1 MGHCLVVAAT
11 LVRGQIGVF
20 RPDPGARHHGSARGD
35 LLTRRKCLYPAV
47 TIATVESGV
56 LHRESESRGMAA
68 GPARP
73 GRRGAILH
81 VALALGLAG
90 MGANAATAQDFPR
103 KPVTIIASAA
113 PGGGVDLIT
122 RTIARAL
129 SEQWKQP
136 VIVENKAGASGMIG
150 SEQVARAAPDG
161 YTLLTVSLSHATNPS
176 LYRKMPYN
184 TVADFTPLSLMA
196 KLPIALVVT
205 KSLPVNSVREL
216 IDYARANPNKLNC
229 GSGGNGTSQHLSCE
243 LFKTMAGVQIQHVP
257 YRGVAAAG
265 LDVIGGRIEL
275 MFDQVSFADKNVRAG
290 NVKALAVTTPRRSP
304 LMPDLPT
311 LDEAG
316 VPGYASETWF
326 GLLGPA
332 KMPPELANR
341 IQADLARAMAKPE
354 VQQALASQNFELV
367 WSTPAA
373 FARFLDGEMAKW
385 DKAIKQAGIQ
395 PD

>member
-1 MGHCLVVAAT
+1 MPPAPKPSRPPLSMHNVFAKPSWPRRILMIAAAAGGLSLAAT
-11 LVRGQIGVF
+11 HT
-20 RPDPGARHHGSARGD
+20 AS
-35 LLTRRKCLYPAV
+35 
-47 TIATVESGV
+47 
-56 LHRESESRGMAA
+56 
-68 GPARP
+68 
-73 GRRGAILH
+73 
-81 VALALGLAG
+81 
-90 MGANAATAQDFPR
+90 AQDFPR
-103 KPVTIIASAA
+103 KPVTIVASAA

-122 RTIARAL
+122 RAIARAL

-136 VIVENKAGASGMIG
+136 VLVENKAGASGMIG

-176 LYRKMPYN
+176 LYKKMPYN
-184 TVADFTPLSLMA
+184 TVADFTPLSLLA

-205 KSLPVNSVREL
+205 KSLPVNSVKEL
-216 IDYARANPNKLNC
+216 IDYAKANPNKLNC

-243 LFKTMAGVQIQHVP
+243 LFKSMAGVQIQHVP

-265 LDVIGGRIEL
+265 VDVIGGRIEM
-275 MFDQVSFADKNVRAG
+275 MFDQISFAEKNARAG

-304 LMPDLPT
+304 LMPELPT

-332 KMPPELANR
+332 KMPAELANR
-341 IQADLARAMAKPE
+341 IQADLARAMTRPE
-354 VQQALASQNFELV
+354 VQQALASQNFDLV

-373 FARFLDGEMAKW
+373 FGRFLDAEMAKW

>member
-1 MGHCLVVAAT
+1 MRLALAKPSWPRRILMIAA
-11 LVRGQIGVF
+11 
-20 RPDPGARHHGSARGD
+20 
-35 LLTRRKCLYPAV
+35 
-47 TIATVESGV
+47 
-56 LHRESESRGMAA
+56 AA
-68 GPARP
+68 G
-73 GRRGAILH
+73 GLS
-81 VALALGLAG
+81 LA
-90 MGANAATAQDFPR
+90 AAHTASAQDFPR
-103 KPVTIIASAA
+103 KPVTIVASAA

-122 RTIARAL
+122 RAIARAL

-136 VIVENKAGASGMIG
+136 VLVENKAGASGMIG

-176 LYRKMPYN
+176 LYKKMPYN
-184 TVADFTPLSLMA
+184 TVADFTPLSLLA

-205 KSLPVNSVREL
+205 KSLPVNSVKEL
-216 IDYARANPNKLNC
+216 IDYAKANPNKLNC

-243 LFKTMAGVQIQHVP
+243 LFKSLAGVQIQHVP

-265 LDVIGGRIEL
+265 VDVIGGRIEM
-275 MFDQVSFADKNVRAG
+275 MFDQISFAEKNARAG

-304 LMPDLPT
+304 LMPELPT

-332 KMPPELANR
+332 KMPAELANR
-341 IQADLARAMAKPE
+341 IQADLARAMTRPE

-373 FARFLDGEMAKW
+373 FGRFLDAEMAKW

>member
-73 GRRGAILH
+73 GRRGAILR

-150 SEQVARAAPDG
+150 SEQVMRAPPDG
-161 YTLLTVSLSHATNPS
+161 YTALVTITTHIQNPAIFA
-176 LYRKMPYN
+176 KMPYDPLK
-184 TVADFTPLSLMA
+184 DFEPVSQICLSYLV
-196 KLPIALVVT
+196 LVV
-205 KSLPVNSVREL
+205 KPEFPANNLKEFIAHVK
-216 IDYARANPNKLNC
+216 ANPGKLSF
-229 GSGGNGTSQHLSCE
+229 GSFGTGSSSHIVGETFARKAGLD
-243 LFKTMAGVQIQHVP
+243 MAHVP
-257 YRGVAAAG
+257 YKGAAPMTNDLLGGQLSAAFIDAG
-265 LDVIGGRIEL
+265 TARAHIKSGG
-275 MFDQVSFADKNVRAG
+275 F
-290 NVKALAVTTPRRSP
+290 KALAVTGTER
-304 LMPDLPT
+304 LKMAPDAPVFSEL
-311 LDEAG
+311 
-316 VPGYASETWF
+316 GYKNFDPKGWF
-326 GLLGPA
+326 GFFVPVG
-332 KMPPELANR
+332 
-341 IQADLARAMAKPE
+341 
-354 VQQALASQNFELV
+354 
-367 WSTPAA
+367 TPAA
-373 FARFLDGEMAKW
+373 VVKKLADDIGRAVRSPEITARIDDLGQVPVGGTPEAFAEVIRRDGPLYARLIKDLNIKLD
-385 DKAIKQAGIQ
+385 
-395 PD
+395 

>member
-1 MGHCLVVAAT
+1 MHNVFAKPSWPRRILMIAAAAGGLSLAAT
-11 LVRGQIGVF
+11 HT
-20 RPDPGARHHGSARGD
+20 AS
-35 LLTRRKCLYPAV
+35 
-47 TIATVESGV
+47 
-56 LHRESESRGMAA
+56 
-68 GPARP
+68 
-73 GRRGAILH
+73 
-81 VALALGLAG
+81 
-90 MGANAATAQDFPR
+90 AQDFPR
-103 KPVTIIASAA
+103 KPVTIVASAA

-122 RTIARAL
+122 RAIARAL

-136 VIVENKAGASGMIG
+136 VLVENKAGASGMIG

-176 LYRKMPYN
+176 LYKKMPYN
-184 TVADFTPLSLMA
+184 TAADFTPLSLLA

-205 KSLPVNSVREL
+205 KSLPVNSVKEL
-216 IDYARANPNKLNC
+216 IDYAKANPNKLNC

-243 LFKTMAGVQIQHVP
+243 LFKSMAGVQIQHVP

-265 LDVIGGRIEL
+265 VDVIGGRIEM
-275 MFDQVSFADKNVRAG
+275 MFDQISFAEKNARAG

-332 KMPPELANR
+332 KMPAELANR
-341 IQADLARAMAKPE
+341 IQADLARAMTRPE

-373 FARFLDGEMAKW
+373 FGRFLDAEMAKW

>member
-1 MGHCLVVAAT
+1 MPLSPKPSSPLRPMRLALAKPSWPRRILMIAA
-11 LVRGQIGVF
+11 
-20 RPDPGARHHGSARGD
+20 
-35 LLTRRKCLYPAV
+35 
-47 TIATVESGV
+47 
-56 LHRESESRGMAA
+56 AA
-68 GPARP
+68 G
-73 GRRGAILH
+73 GLS
-81 VALALGLAG
+81 LA
-90 MGANAATAQDFPR
+90 AAHTASAQDFPR
-103 KPVTIIASAA
+103 KPVTIVASAA

-122 RTIARAL
+122 RAIARAL

-136 VIVENKAGASGMIG
+136 VLVENKAGASGMIG

-176 LYRKMPYN
+176 LYKKMPYN
-184 TVADFTPLSLMA
+184 TVADFTPLSLLA

-205 KSLPVNSVREL
+205 KSLPVNSVKEL
-216 IDYARANPNKLNC
+216 IDYAKANPNKLNC

-243 LFKTMAGVQIQHVP
+243 LFKSLAGVQIQHVP

-265 LDVIGGRIEL
+265 VDVIGGRIEM
-275 MFDQVSFADKNVRAG
+275 MFDQISFAEKNARAG

-304 LMPDLPT
+304 LMPELPT

-332 KMPPELANR
+332 KMPAELANR
-341 IQADLARAMAKPE
+341 IQADLARAMTRPE

-373 FARFLDGEMAKW
+373 FGRFLDAEMAKW